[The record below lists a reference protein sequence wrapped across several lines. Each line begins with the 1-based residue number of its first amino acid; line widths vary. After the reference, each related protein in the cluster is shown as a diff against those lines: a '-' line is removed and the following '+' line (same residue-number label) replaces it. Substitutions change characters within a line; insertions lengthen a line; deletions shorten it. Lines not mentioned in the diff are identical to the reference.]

1 MALTWNITDIANYND
16 LCWIE
21 NDNPNKKEGENFRL
35 NPVTEA
41 LIHLSMFTGISKIT
55 AKNYKELG
63 KRLVELEILG
73 IAVLPQEEIGDA
85 WTDDS
90 HTPSRMM
97 RNPRPD
103 EVKLH
108 IGLITN
114 VNPRDQKKW
123 GHEVRRL
130 VREQAEEF
138 ITKYLTKDTNN
149 DGKSLQPTGIG
160 DERPG

>member
-1 MALTWNITDIANYND
+1 MSLTWDITDIENYQD
-16 LCWIE
+16 LCWVE
-21 NDNPNKKEGENFRL
+21 NTDPNKKEGENFSL

-41 LIHLSMFTGISKIT
+41 LIHLSMFTGIPRIT

-73 IAVLPQEEIGDA
+73 IAVLPQEEVGDV
-85 WTDDS
+85 WTDNLNMTS
-90 HTPSRMM
+90 KMM

-108 IGLITN
+108 IGLNTN
-114 VNPRDQKKW
+114 VNSRDQKKW

-130 VREQAEEF
+130 IREQAEEF
-138 ITKYLTKDTNN
+138 ITKYLTKNTDN
-149 DGKSLQPTGIG
+149 DGTSIQPNGIR